1 MGGDQLPLVAP
12 DQAEAAR
19 HGSFCPK
26 MCSFAC
32 PVTAATGRDDAVPW
46 SFHRTV
52 SDLHEGRLEPSVAAF
67 DRLTACT
74 GCLSCREPCLFD
86 QDVPAQVRA
95 GREALH
101 RRGVAPPV
109 VGATAARVARAESPY
124 PAVAVRAAPATASD
138 DGAAE
143 AATTVTVVPGCR
155 DDAPLVEAALRLLRA
170 AGEHPVLARPPGC
183 CGAALRDLGAADEA
197 DDACSALSA
206 SLPTGSARVV
216 ALDPHCLEELRS
228 AVGEEVAV
236 AHVVDELHR
245 LVEEGRLMLERRLGP
260 ITYHD
265 PCLLARGERVTEQPR
280 ELLRA
285 AGATIV
291 EPESHAAAT
300 ACSGAG
306 LGLELL
312 DAGAAEATARLRRR
326 SLDTG
331 ATVVTAC
338 AGARR
343 RLSTATT
350 PVTDLIAT
358 LADCLPEV
366 HP

>member
-1 MGGDQLPLVAP
+1 MVGDHLPVVRP
-12 DQAEAAR
+12 DEAAAAR

-52 SDLHEGRLEPSVAAF
+52 TDLADGRLEPSGAVYE
-67 DRLTACT
+67 RLTACT
-74 GCLSCREPCLFD
+74 GCLACREPCLFD

-95 GREALH
+95 GRAALH
-101 RRGVAPPV
+101 RCGSTPPEVA
-109 VGATAARVARAESPY
+109 AAIERVARGASPY
-124 PAVAVRAAPATASD
+124 SEGAVASPAPSGGGTEQVS
-138 DGAAE
+138 G
-143 AATTVTVVPGCR
+143 TVIVVAGCR
-155 DDAPLVEAALRLLRA
+155 DDAPVVDAALRLLRA
-170 AGEHPVLARPPGC
+170 AGEEPVVVRSSGC
-183 CGAALRDLGAADEA
+183 CGAVLRDLGATDEA
-197 DDACSALSA
+197 DDARAALSA
-206 SLPTGSARVV
+206 TLPTGGARIV
-216 ALDPHCLEELRS
+216 ALDPHCLGELRS
-228 AVGEEVAV
+228 AVDEVAV
-236 AHVVDELHR
+236 IHVVEELHR
-245 LVEEGRLMLERRLGP
+245 LVEGGRLVLEPRLGSM
-260 ITYHD
+260 TYHD
-265 PCLLARGERVTEQPR
+265 PCLLARGEGITEEPR

-285 AGATIV
+285 AGATLV
-291 EPESHAAAT
+291 EPESHATTT

-306 LGLELL
+306 MALPLL
-312 DAGAAEATARLRRR
+312 DVEAAEATARLRRR

-331 ATVVTAC
+331 AVIVTAC

-343 RLSTATT
+343 HLATAPT